1 LYYHINVDPT
11 WQREPLV
18 VRSGVAKPR
27 SAKSV
32 DLSRRVQALFGKRLK
47 AARRAANPPVEQSV
61 LADAL
66 GITRTSVSNIENG
79 RHRVALDQVY
89 AAARVLQVPIDN
101 LLPSIEEAFASEVRF
116 SSSST
121 LTAHT
126 TQAVRD
132 IVGRVYATREADLE
146 KGLSSHAVGRPRG
159 RKK

>member
-1 LYYHINVDPT
+1 ML
-11 WQREPLV
+11 
-18 VRSGVAKPR
+18 RSGVAKSR

-32 DLSRRVQALFGKRLK
+32 DLSRRVQALFGRRLK
-47 AARRAANPPVEQSV
+47 AARQEARPRVEQSV

-89 AAARVLQVPIDN
+89 AAARALQVPIDR
-101 LLPSIEEAFASEVRF
+101 LLPSIDEAFGGTEVRF

-121 LTAHT
+121 LT
-126 TQAVRD
+126 VRATRLVRE
-132 IVGRVYATREADLE
+132 IVGQVYATREADLE
-146 KGLSSHAVGRPRG
+146 RGLAISTARRAGA